1 MEQMGIVN
9 IKGID
14 KAEILKCLVNDACIS
29 MGWFLPYANRYLN
42 LSECEEMLKVNE
54 TKYFD
59 FYNGKSLHINLNG
72 HQLYTTQYDEANGND
87 ACYNSI
93 KHLLT
98 KNQSKNEE
106 ITN

>member
-1 MEQMGIVN
+1 MGIVN
-9 IKGID
+9 IKNID
-14 KAEILKCLVNDACIS
+14 KVEILRCLVNDACS
-29 MGWFLPYANRYLN
+29 SKAGLFSQDKSLTYE
-42 LSECEEMLKVNE
+42 ECEEMLKFNH

-72 HQLYTTQYDEANGND
+72 QNLSTNQYDEANGND

-93 KHLLT
+93 KHLFT
-98 KNQSKNEE
+98 NKNQSKNEK

>member
-1 MEQMGIVN
+1 MGIVN

-14 KAEILKCLVNDACIS
+14 KVEILRCLVNDAC
-29 MGWFLPYANRYLN
+29 NLN
-42 LSECEEMLKVNE
+42 GGLFAQDKCLNYEDCEEMLNFNH

-59 FYNGKSLHINLNG
+59 FINGKSLHINLNG
-72 HQLYTTQYDEANGND
+72 QNLYTTQYDEANGND

-98 KNQSKNEE
+98 KNQSKNGK
-106 ITN
+106 ISN